1 MAGRHTLPVLRW
13 QGALVSD
20 HAATVEVQGVQEAVF
35 RPRWNDFRGL
45 AYRPVEVAHGG
56 LDARQLQERRFEL
69 PAAPRNPRYSED
81 RVVHVPPNPRS
92 DQSEIV

>member
-1 MAGRHTLPVLRW
+1 MGGWPSLPVLRW
-13 QGALVSD
+13 VRAIVCEPS
-20 HAATVEVQGVQEAVF
+20 AIVEVPGVPEAVF

-69 PAAPRNPRYSED
+69 RAAPRDRRHSED